1 LIMNSEIA
9 QELENARKTMQE
21 LEGELKSERSRLRNL
36 NTQQDRMQ
44 RDKDSLLSQ
53 LKRTESVSFPP
64 PSYAL
69 CKVE

>member
-1 LIMNSEIA
+1 
-9 QELENARKTMQE
+9 MQE
-21 LEGELKSERSRLRNL
+21 LEGELKSERSRLRSL

-64 PSYAL
+64 S
-69 CKVE
+69 VRSM